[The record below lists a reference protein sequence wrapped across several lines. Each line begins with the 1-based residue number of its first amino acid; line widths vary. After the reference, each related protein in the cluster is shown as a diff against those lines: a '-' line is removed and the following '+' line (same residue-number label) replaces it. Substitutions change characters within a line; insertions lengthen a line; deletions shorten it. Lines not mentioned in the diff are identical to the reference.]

1 MSKLKIGIIKEG
13 KIPVDKR
20 VPLTPKKCVE
30 ALQEF
35 PDLEIVVQPSD
46 IRCFKDAEYEEL
58 RIPMQ
63 EDLSDCDILM
73 GVKEVPIDQLIPNK
87 TYFFFS
93 HTIKKQ
99 PHNAKLLRAILDKKI
114 TLIDYETLTTPE
126 GQRVVAFG
134 HYAGIVG
141 AYNGMLTYGKKH
153 RLFDLKPAYL
163 CHEIEDM
170 QEEYFK
176 VKLPPIKIT
185 VTGGGRVAGGAM
197 EVLDKMGIRK
207 VSVFDYLYKQFT
219 EPVYAQLHSGD
230 YNTRPDVEVWDSP
243 DFYAHPELY
252 KSTFRKFTKVT
263 DLLLACA
270 YWDPRAPKLFT
281 EDDTRQPDFRI
292 NTIADI
298 TCDVDG
304 SIPTTKRATSIPDP
318 AYDYNPKTGELEPP
332 YSRKENITIMAVDNL
347 PCELPRNASREFGRH
362 LIDNVFPHLFNNDKE
377 GVLER
382 GTIGRAGK
390 LTELY
395 SYLQD
400 YANSVAEGKE
410 KERAV

>member
-1 MSKLKIGIIKEG
+1 MSKLRIGIIKEG

-35 PDLEIVVQPSD
+35 PQMEIIVQPSD
-46 IRCFKDAEYEEL
+46 IRCFTDAEYKEL
-58 RIPMQ
+58 HIPVQ
-63 EDLSDCDILM
+63 EDLSGCDILM
-73 GVKEVPIDQLIPNK
+73 GIKEVPVEQLIPNK

-99 PHNAKLLRAILDKKI
+99 PHNAKLLRAILNKNI

-126 GQRVVAFG
+126 GQRLVAFG
-134 HYAGIVG
+134 RYAGIVG
-141 AYNGMLTYGKKH
+141 AYNAMLTYGKKH
-153 RLFDLKPAYL
+153 KLFNLKPAYL
-163 CHEIEDM
+163 CHEMEDM

-176 VKLPPIKIT
+176 VKLPPIKIA

-207 VSVFDYLYKQFT
+207 VSVFDYLYKQFD

-230 YNTRPDVEVWDSP
+230 YNRRPDVEVWDSP
-243 DFYAHPELY
+243 DFYSHPELY
-252 KSTFRKFTKVT
+252 QSTFRKFTRVT
-263 DLLLACA
+263 DLLMACA

-281 EDDTRQPDFRI
+281 EEDTRQPDFKI
-292 NTIADI
+292 DTIADI

-304 SIPTTKRATSIPDP
+304 SIPTTKRSTTILEP
-318 AYDYNPKTGELEPP
+318 AYDYNPETGELEPA
-332 YSRKENITIMAVDNL
+332 YRRKGNITIMAVDNL
-347 PCELPRNASREFGRH
+347 PCELPRNASRDFGRH
-362 LIDNVFPHLFNNDKE
+362 LIDNVFPHLFNGDKN

-382 GTIGRAGK
+382 GTIAKGGK
-390 LTELY
+390 LTERF
-395 SYLQD
+395 SYLQE
-400 YANSVAEGKE
+400 YADSALAVEE
-410 KERAV
+410 KQKVE